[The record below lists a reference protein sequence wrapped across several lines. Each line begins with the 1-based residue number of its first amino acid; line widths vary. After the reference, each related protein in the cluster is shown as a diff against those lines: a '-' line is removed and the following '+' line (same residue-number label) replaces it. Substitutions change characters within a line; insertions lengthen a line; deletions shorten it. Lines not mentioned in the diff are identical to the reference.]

1 MRSFAHV
8 IADSAGLH
16 ARSCVVITH
25 EAAKWESGVTV
36 TLGESRADAK
46 RMAPL
51 MALHA
56 RKGDT
61 LVVCCEGVDEAQ
73 AALAL
78 EALMRM
84 SI

>member
-8 IADSAGLH
+8 IADCAGLH

-25 EAAKWESGVTV
+25 EAAKWESKVTV
-36 TLGESRADAK
+36 TLGEFQADGK

-51 MALHA
+51 MELHA
-56 RKGDT
+56 HSGDT
-61 LVVCCEGVDEAQ
+61 LVVCCEGPDEAQ

>member
-8 IADSAGLH
+8 IADRLGLH

-25 EAAKWESGVTV
+25 EAAKWASEVTV
-36 TLGESRADAK
+36 SLGDERADAK
-46 RMAPL
+46 LVTPL

-56 RKGDT
+56 RQGDT
-61 LVVCCEGVDEAQ
+61 LVVCCEGPDEAQ